1 LYKSLN
7 ERHSLSKLMILKI
20 QNIISQIQAVFVDNN
35 KVKTIDAVSI
45 DSRSLQNGSQT
56 LFFAL
61 VGPNN
66 DAHLYIKNLIEKGV
80 QNFVVTH
87 IPDDCAEKAN
97 FLIVENTLV
106 ALQRFA
112 GYYRSLFDF
121 PVIGLTGS
129 NGKTIVKEW
138 LNFLLSPDYNAIRSP
153 KSYNSQVGVPLS
165 VLAINEQHNLGIFE
179 AGISTGSE
187 MEKLEKIIKPTIGIL
202 TSIGSAHDEGF
213 GNLEEK
219 IREKLLLFKDSK
231 VVIYQK
237 NEIVDANL
245 FSFEN
250 KNQIAFSWSFKD
262 ATADVFVT
270 KSPVLDKTV
279 LHIRHAKE
287 NFEIEIPFQDAA
299 SIENAISC
307 LMVLLYFKYDVTT
320 IQNRMKL
327 LYPVEMR
334 LKVKNGINNCSIIDD
349 SYSSDFQSLKIALDF
364 LESQTRAQEANRRSK
379 QYQEKTVILSDI
391 FQSGLSNEEL
401 YSNVAQLI
409 ISNKISRVIGIGETI
424 SEFKNKFTNCITY
437 KNTAAFIADFDD
449 LIFSNET
456 ILIKGAR
463 TFQFEEIVSLLEE
476 KTHETVLEINLN
488 AISHNLNFFKSKLKP
503 ETKMMVMVKAFGYGN
518 GGFEIAKLL
527 EHHKVDYLGVA
538 FADEGIS
545 LKNLGIHLPIM
556 VLNPENT
563 SFPAIIQH
571 QLEPEIYSLKGLRA
585 FLKIAEQKNLKH
597 FPIHI
602 KLDTGMH
609 RLGFEANT
617 IDDLIA
623 TLKGNQTIEIKSVL
637 SHMATSDDLEHKDF
651 AHSQIDLFEK
661 LSSKLMTELQI
672 KPIRHILNTSGISN
686 YPDSQFDMVR
696 LGIGLYGVSNDSEE
710 QKYLENV
717 GTLKSIISQIR
728 TIPAGESVGYGRRF
742 MAEKPTKIATI
753 PIGYADGIS
762 RGWGNGVGFVSIKNE
777 KATILG
783 SICMDMLMVD
793 VSEID
798 CREGD
803 AAVIFGESPTVNYIA
818 QKLNT
823 IPYEILTSISQRVKR
838 VFYRE

>member
-1 LYKSLN
+1 MS
-7 ERHSLSKLMILKI
+7 LKI
-20 QNIISQIQAVFVDNN
+20 QNIIPQIQAEFVGVDSA
-35 KVKTIDAVSI
+35 VSIDAVSI
-45 DSRSLQNGSQT
+45 DSRSLQNGSHT

-61 VGPNN
+61 VGTNN
-66 DAHLYIKNLIEKGV
+66 DAHAYLKELIGKGV

-87 IPDDCAEKAN
+87 IPEDCQTLAN
-97 FLIVENTLV
+97 FLVVKNTLE
-106 ALQRFA
+106 ALQQFA
-112 GYYRSLFDF
+112 AYYRSLFHF
-121 PVIGLTGS
+121 PIIGLTGS

-138 LNFLLSPDYNAIRSP
+138 LNFLLSPDYNIIRSP

-187 MEKLEKIIKPTIGIL
+187 MEKLKPIIKPTIGVL
-202 TSIGSAHDEGF
+202 TNIGSAHDEGF
-213 GNLEEK
+213 SSLEEK
-219 IREKLLLFKDSK
+219 IKQKMLLFEDAE

-237 NEIVDANL
+237 NEIVDAL
-245 FSFEN
+245 ISKKAKAFTWSFES
-250 KNQIAFSWSFKD
+250 KN
-262 ATADVFVT
+262 TDVFIFHT
-270 KSPVLDKTV
+270 AIKNDNTTIQYRYKAGS
-279 LHIRHAKE
+279 
-287 NFEIEIPFQDAA
+287 FELTIPFQDKA

-307 LMVLLYFKYDVTT
+307 LMVLLYLKYDRVT
-320 IQNRMKL
+320 IQNRMEL

-334 LKVKNGINNCSIIDD
+334 LKVKNGINNCSLIDD

-364 LESQTRAQEANRRSK
+364 LESQNKRK
-379 QYQEKTVILSDI
+379 KKTLILSDI
-391 FQSGLSNEEL
+391 FQSGLSDAAL
-401 YSNVAQLI
+401 YSRVAQLV
-409 ISNKISRVIGIGETI
+409 ISNKITRVIGIGETI
-424 SEFKNKFTNCITY
+424 SSFENIFSNCITF
-437 KNTAAFIADFDD
+437 KNTEAFISSFDD
-449 LIFSNET
+449 LNFGNET

-463 TFQFEEIVSLLEE
+463 TFHFEEIVALLEE

-488 AISHNLNFFKSKLKP
+488 AITHNLNFFKSKLKSK
-503 ETKMMVMVKAFGYGN
+503 TKIMVMVKAFGYGS
-518 GGFEIAKLL
+518 GGLEIAKLL

-545 LKNLGIHLPIM
+545 LKNGGINLPIM
-556 VLNPENT
+556 VLNPETT
-563 SFPAIIQH
+563 SFSAIIQH

-585 FLKIAEQKNLKH
+585 FLKIAEQKKLKH
-597 FPIHI
+597 FPIHV

-609 RLGFEANT
+609 RLGFENNT

-623 TLKGNQTIEIKSVL
+623 TLKGNQTVEIKSIL
-637 SHMATSDDLEHKDF
+637 SHMATSDAIEHKDF

-661 LSSKLMTELQI
+661 LSSRLMSELQI

-686 YPDSQFDMVR
+686 YPDAQYDMVR

-717 GTLKSIISQIR
+717 GTLKSVISQIR

-762 RGWGNGVGFVSIKNE
+762 RGWGNEIGFVTINSK

-793 VSEID
+793 VSAID
-798 CREGD
+798 CKEGD
-803 AAVIFGESPTVNYIA
+803 AVIIFGESPTVTYIA

-823 IPYEILTSISQRVKR
+823 ISYEILTSISQRVKR